1 MRILALSDK
10 EDLGLWNYYAP
21 EKVEGVDL
29 IIACGDLKKD
39 YLEFLV
45 TMINK
50 PLLYVNGNHDRFN
63 DNYYPEGCENIDG
76 KLFLLNDLRVLGL
89 GGSNKYSDEAINMY
103 SQKQMKK
110 RVNRIKKNIKRNNGF
125 DILVAHAPIKGYG
138 DQEDIAHQGFEVFED
153 LINQYKPKIM
163 LHGHIHREYGNFQRI
178 INHPS
183 GTTLINCFESVI
195 FDIDFKKDNNNI
207 VFHRF

>member
-89 GGSNKYSDEAINMY
+89 GGSNKYSDEAGASWWLWLSACSGWHLRTND
-103 SQKQMKK
+103 
-110 RVNRIKKNIKRNNGF
+110 IKK
-125 DILVAHAPIKGYG
+125 LVLCA
-138 DQEDIAHQGFEVFED
+138 Q
-153 LINQYKPKIM
+153 
-163 LHGHIHREYGNFQRI
+163 
-178 INHPS
+178 
-183 GTTLINCFESVI
+183 
-195 FDIDFKKDNNNI
+195 
-207 VFHRF
+207 